1 MTIEKLNEVIGGI
14 YCDGNYAIPVYA
26 SEANSNAMGK
36 VVGVQLKKSYAD
48 NGDMK
53 SWVEIIYSNEEG
65 EWRT

>member
-1 MTIEKLNEVIGGI
+1 MAS
-14 YCDGNYAIPVYA
+14 DSAIPVYA

-48 NGDMK
+48 NGNMK

-65 EWRT
+65 

>member
-1 MTIEKLNEVIGGI
+1 MTVEKLSEVIDAI
-14 YCDGNYAIPVYA
+14 YGDSGSVPVYA

-53 SWVEIIYSNEEG
+53 SWIEIIYSNEEG

>member
-1 MTIEKLNEVIGGI
+1 MTIETLTEVIDGI
-14 YCDGNYAIPVYA
+14 YRDGGSAIPVYA

>member
-1 MTIEKLNEVIGGI
+1 MIIEKLSEVINEI
-14 YCDGNYAIPVYA
+14 YGDNDSAILVYA
-26 SEANSNAMGK
+26 SETNSNAMGK

-65 EWRT
+65 EWRI

>member
-1 MTIEKLNEVIGGI
+1 MTIEKLSEVIDEI
-14 YCDGNYAIPVYA
+14 YSDSAIPVYA